1 MTAVGKNVTGFKV
14 GDKVIR
20 RLFSFLFVAL
30 KLLAIPS
37 YEIMFGVSSVLELA
51 ISESKINYESET

>member
-14 GDKVIR
+14 GDKVR
-20 RLFSFLFVAL
+20 RLYSFLFVAL